1 MQKTIKTSLA
11 MMIGL
16 SFGLSSMS
24 IYAKTIETQ
33 TIPVKETKNSR
44 SNSLQLSNAQLKQ
57 SALEKGN
64 WDAFNY
70 AQLNRLILEKGHQ
83 SPNYDPKRKPYVVFD
98 FDNTSVFLDIEE
110 ASLIYQLENLNFKV
124 TPAELNKIIRIGIS
138 EQNFVEDYNNKAG
151 QPVSINTIAPDI
163 IESYTWLYQNYVG
176 LKGKKT
182 LTQVKENPHYQNFI
196 TKMRYLYAAIGDT
209 FDHDVS
215 YPWVTYLFAGFKPE
229 EVSHLALTAYQQQQK
244 QAIGP
249 VTWTSPESLKGK
261 AGAVSV
267 TWENGLRPYKD
278 VRNLYQAFMN
288 NGFDVYVCSA
298 SFIDV
303 IKGVATDKS
312 IGFNVPKQNI
322 YAMEL
327 KHDQNGRIKPVF
339 NQDYYQ
345 TQGKGKTLTIQKFLV
360 SKYGYGP
367 VFISGDSEGDQNMM
381 QDFKDTEKVLII
393 NRLRK
398 PTSDVGK
405 FSKLAVDTYGQAN
418 AKYLLQGRDANTGE
432 FIPSNKSLAFG
443 ANEAK
448 ALK

>member
-1 MQKTIKTSLA
+1 MFKTKITTLAILMGISVNLCFIQMAIADTTKKESSSQKSSNAKLKTS
-11 MMIGL
+11 
-16 SFGLSSMS
+16 
-24 IYAKTIETQ
+24 T
-33 TIPVKETKNSR
+33 
-44 SNSLQLSNAQLKQ
+44 
-57 SALEKGN
+57 LEKGN
-64 WDAFNY
+64 WDQFNY
-70 AQLNRLILEKGHQ
+70 DQLNRLIVEKGKL
-83 SPNYDPKRKPYVVFD
+83 SPNYDAKKKPYVVFD

-110 ASLIYQLENLNFKV
+110 ASLIYQLENLKFKV
-124 TPAELNKIIRIGIS
+124 KPNELDKIIRTGIA
-138 EQNFVEDYNNKAG
+138 EKNFVEDYNNKDD

-163 IESYTWLYQNYVG
+163 VESYTWLYQNYSG

-182 LTQVKENPHYQNFI
+182 LKEVKQSPHYQNFI

-229 EVSHLALTAYQQQQK
+229 EVSQLAVTTYHQQQK

-261 AGAVSV
+261 AGVVSV
-267 TWENGLRPYKD
+267 KWENGLRPYKD
-278 VRNLYQAFMN
+278 VRNLYHTFMK

-303 IKGVATDKS
+303 IKGVATDKN

-327 KHDQNGRIKPVF
+327 KHDQTGLIIPAF

-345 TQGKGKTLTIQKFLV
+345 TQGKGKTLTIQKYLV

-367 VFISGDSEGDQNMM
+367 VFIAGDSEGDQNMM
-381 QDFKDTEKVLII
+381 QDFTDTEKVLIV
-393 NRLRK
+393 NRWRK
-398 PTSDVGK
+398 STTDIGK
-405 FSKLAVDTYGQAN
+405 FSKLAVDSYGQAN

-443 ANEAK
+443 ADEAK
-448 ALK
+448 VFK